1 MASYSTIK
9 RGSRGDDVERLQTL
23 LNNAGYSLDVDG
35 IFGDNTYNAVRQY
48 QRANR
53 KVFCRRK
60 RGRIMYRLAMMPGR

>member
-35 IFGDNTYNAVRQY
+35 IFGDNRITPCGSTSAPI
-48 QRANR
+48 
-53 KVFCRRK
+53 
-60 RGRIMYRLAMMPGR
+60 GRYFAGGSVGE

>member
-9 RGSRGDDVERLQTL
+9 RGSRGDDVERLQTM

-48 QRANR
+48 QRANG
-53 KVFCRRK
+53 KLSQGLCC
-60 RGRIMYRLAMMPGR
+60 AC